1 MSEQRFEPLRAPQS
15 FEATLENG
23 LRVVVVPLGHLQGA
37 SLSVFVKVG
46 PRYERAETNG
56 ISHFL
61 EHMLFRGT
69 PSYPTAYDLSFAAEQ
84 LGGAI
89 DAATYADF
97 THYQLGVPREH
108 AGKALELLAELLRAP
123 RFGELALEKKIV
135 REEILADRDA
145 DGREVDAENLSRLLV
160 YGDHALGFKITGEAD
175 NVEGF
180 GPAELHAHL
189 SNHYGAANMAVVAT
203 GAVEPEAIVEH
214 ARRLFGDFPR
224 GRLTLVE
231 EPPPARHDERLRFVN
246 HDASQSDVR
255 VCLRAFGPD
264 DPHYTALKLMVR
276 ILDDGMSTRLHRR
289 LTDESGLA
297 YEAFAALDPY
307 EETGLLEVGAS
318 VEHEKVPEVLS
329 AILGM
334 LHELTERDVEP
345 RELEK
350 ARTRYAWTL
359 RRLVDSPEDM
369 ALYAGTQAVFG
380 RAIDLSGLWS
390 DVAHVTAAD
399 IRAAAQRIVRA
410 SGLHIVSVGRAKKP
424 VQKQAERVVAGFV
437 AQHAR

>member
-1 MSEQRFEPLRAPQS
+1 MSAPLRAPQS

-23 LRVVVVPLGHLQGA
+23 LRVVVVPLPHLQGA
-37 SLSVFVKVG
+37 SLSIFVKVG
-46 PRYERAETNG
+46 PRYERPETNG

-69 PSYPTAYDLSFAAEQ
+69 PSYATAYDLSFAAEQ

-97 THYQLGVPREH
+97 THYQLGVPSEH
-108 AGKALELLAELLRAP
+108 ATEALALLAELLKAP

-160 YGDHALGFKITGEAD
+160 YGNHALGFKITGEAE
-175 NVEGF
+175 NVDRF
-180 GPAELHAHL
+180 GIPELRAHL
-189 SNHYGAANMAVVAT
+189 AAHYGAANMAVVAT
-203 GAVEPEAIVEH
+203 GAVEPEQIIAHI
-214 ARRLFGDFPR
+214 RKLFGDFPR
-224 GRLTLVE
+224 GSLTLVE
-231 EPPPARHDERLRFVN
+231 EPPPARHDEHLRFVN
-246 HDASQSDVR
+246 NEASQSDVR

-264 DPHYTALKLMVR
+264 DPHYMALKLMVR

-297 YEAFAALDPY
+297 YEAFGALDPY
-307 EETGLLEVGAS
+307 EETGLLEVGAT
-318 VEHEKVPEVLS
+318 VEHDKIPDVLR
-329 AILGM
+329 AILDM
-334 LHELTERDVEP
+334 LGELTERDVEAA
-345 RELEK
+345 ELEK
-350 ARTRYAWTL
+350 ARSRYGWTL

-380 RAIDLSGLWS
+380 RAIDLAGLWS
-390 DVAHVTAAD
+390 EVAQVTADD
-399 IRAAAQRIVRA
+399 IRAAARRIVRG
-410 SGLHIVSVGRAKKP
+410 SGLHIVCVGKAKKS
-424 VQKQAERVVAGFV
+424 VQKQAERVVKDFV

>member
-1 MSEQRFEPLRAPQS
+1 MSAPLRAPQS

-23 LRVVVVPLGHLQGA
+23 LRVVVVPLPHLQGA

-46 PRYERAETNG
+46 PRYERPETNG

-69 PSYPTAYDLSFAAEQ
+69 PSYATAYDLSFAAEQ

-97 THYQLGVPREH
+97 THYQLGVPSEY
-108 AGKALELLAELLRAP
+108 ATEALDLLGELLRAP

-160 YGDHALGFKITGEAD
+160 YGDHALGFKITGEAE
-175 NVEGF
+175 NVERF
-180 GPAELHAHL
+180 GIPELQAHL
-189 SNHYGAANMAVVAT
+189 TAHYGAANMAVVAT
-203 GAVEPEAIVEH
+203 GAVEPAQIIEH
-214 ARRLFGDFPR
+214 TRKVFGDFPR
-224 GRLTLVE
+224 GRMTLVE
-231 EPPPARHDERLRFVN
+231 EPPPARHDEHLRFVSN
-246 HDASQSDVR
+246 EASQSDVR

-264 DPHYTALKLMVR
+264 DPHYMALKLMVR

-307 EETGLLEVGAS
+307 EETGLLEVGAT
-318 VEHEKVPEVLS
+318 VEHDKTPEVLR

-334 LHELTERDVEP
+334 LGELTERNVDDI
-345 RELEK
+345 ELTK
-350 ARTRYAWTL
+350 ARTRYGWTL

-380 RAIDLSGLWS
+380 RAIDLAGLWAE
-390 DVAHVTAAD
+390 VAQVTADD
-399 IRAAAQRIVRA
+399 IRAAARRIVRG
-410 SGLHIVSVGRAKKP
+410 SGLHVVCVGRAKKT
-424 VQKQAERVVAGFV
+424 VQKQAERVVNEFV
-437 AQHAR
+437 AQHPR